1 MNYYRTAVLFTR
13 KAQAAL
19 KRPTETTTTSA
30 ITTPVKEEIHNSAIS
45 TPIPTISSLIPS
57 TNNVPTSAAA
67 LVSSALSISN
77 KISGGLNQLTPL
89 SASINQVSATLSG
102 KSPKR
107 NARHKRLTE
116 MRSSSSMSPKKSP
129 NRTALSTG
137 SVSLLG
143 SPATAPTTVSSV
155 MTASHQS
162 AAIPPTIPPLTPS
175 SNLSSYQHMP
185 DKFRVYRTNNE
196 RDVSESDDDDM
207 SDISGSPCSSCSG
220 FSVSGSGSDYDSS
233 DDDDDDDD
241 DDEDEEKSDP
251 DAEENNTRDRP
262 DIEINDSTTI
272 GGDEQGNNG
281 QAMSC
286 SGDSDTGNVDADSD
300 TQTRSITR
308 RTPTPLDKKSQN
320 TIRSRARKRH
330 VTSVQPNTDSS
341 PTPAVQ
347 TVTTVTAAKATT
359 RSSNKQRT
367 ATPTPNNVNNTK
379 TRKSNNSVAATGT
392 TVTTA
397 ANNNSK
403 IKLNH
408 TSNEIYTQ
416 VINSNSRT
424 HHLIKPP
431 LEPLQLVW
439 AKCRGYPWYPALILD
454 PKTPKGF
461 VYNGVPL
468 PAPPTDVLA
477 LRKNYPHDMEV
488 FLVLFF
494 DAKRTWQWLP
504 ANKLE
509 ILGIDKELDQQKLVE
524 SRKPTERKAVKKA
537 YQHAL
542 HYQSQVSDLE
552 GQGPDPI
559 M

>member
-1 MNYYRTAVLFTR
+1 MLFTR

-19 KRPTETTTTSA
+19 KRPTETTTTT
-30 ITTPVKEEIHNSAIS
+30 ITPVKEEIHNSAIS
-45 TPIPTISSLIPS
+45 TPVSTIGSLI
-57 TNNVPTSAAA
+57 TSANNAA
-67 LVSSALSISN
+67 TSAVAAASLVSSALSLSN
-77 KISGGLNQLTPL
+77 KLSGGLNQLTPL

-102 KSPKR
+102 KLPKR

-116 MRSSSSMSPKKSP
+116 MRNSSSMSPKKSP
-129 NRTALSTG
+129 NRTGATSSSVGLMGSTVT
-137 SVSLLG
+137 STSSILASAQQ
-143 SPATAPTTVSSV
+143 SPSIPTT
-155 MTASHQS
+155 S
-162 AAIPPTIPPLTPS
+162 APPTIPPLTPS
-175 SNLSSYQHMP
+175 ASNLSSYQHIP

-233 DDDDDDDD
+233 NDDDDEEDDDDDDDD
-241 DDEDEEKSDP
+241 DKSEPGVEDNS
-251 DAEENNTRDRP
+251 TRDRP
-262 DIEINDSTTI
+262 DIEMNDSATI
-272 GGDEQGNNG
+272 GADDPSNNG

-286 SGDSDTGNVDADSD
+286 SGESDVGNVDSD

-308 RTPTPLDKKSQN
+308 QTPTPLDKHVRN
-320 TIRSRARKRH
+320 AIRSKQKK
-330 VTSVQPNTDSS
+330 TNTDLS
-341 PTPAVQ
+341 PTHIAQNVTPAS
-347 TVTTVTAAKATT
+347 TTAKTAT
-359 RSSNKQRT
+359 RSSNKQRN

-379 TRKSNNSVAATGT
+379 TRKSFNNVASASVISANSSGKTRMNNTNET
-392 TVTTA
+392 T
-397 ANNNSK
+397 
-403 IKLNH
+403 
-408 TSNEIYTQ
+408 
-416 VINSNSRT
+416 NSNSMT
-424 HHLIKPP
+424 QHLLKPP

-477 LRKNYPHDMEV
+477 LRKNYPNNMEV

-504 ANKLE
+504 DNKLE
-509 ILGIDKELDQQKLVE
+509 ILGIDKEMDQQKLVE